1 MAYTDASEVR
11 KVLHPTADQT
21 DTGTAASLSDAQLG
35 EAIEEA
41 DQEVDGALGSLY
53 ATPFSP
59 TPPLL
64 ARVSRDIAA
73 FLATLTHRKGSP
85 IDRDDPVRLRH
96 DRAQQILGQA
106 RAGQFDVSDVA
117 PVDTER
123 ESAVVNPLYG
133 DTSLFSLSDFGL
145 GVGVPGG
152 QL

>member
-11 KVLHPTADQT
+11 KILHPDADQT
-21 DTGTAASLSDAQLG
+21 DIGTAASLSDDQLG

-53 ATPFSP
+53 TTPFVP
-59 TPPLL
+59 TPPLI
-64 ARVSRDIAA
+64 ARLSRDIAA
-73 FLATLTHRKGSP
+73 FLATLTHRKTNP
-85 IDRDDPVRLRH
+85 MDRDDPVRLRY

-106 RAGQFDVSDVA
+106 REGQFDVSDVA
-117 PVDTER
+117 PVSMER

-133 DTSLFSLSDFGL
+133 DISLFSLGDFGL

-152 QL
+152 QP